1 MKSYCRLWLV
11 HTLDLYPIASNH
23 RTSQRYVEYNRKCI
37 VALKHIVSTF
47 SAVHRYAI
55 SYPLSKQPSDSYHSL
70 RRSASDLAQV
80 LNVTSSQLCIASSSK
95 DTSMESAAFAERLE
109 ESFTS
114 LIRPYRYTSY
124 EISSSLRPTTIL
136 FGCPLPDEL
145 DDASIGQRAVS
156 KAFEMILRS
165 AAQKHPESLYQA
177 ICDALIHQSNDIKLV
192 KYFFI
197 DLHVMF
203 AHVTVA

>member
-1 MKSYCRLWLV
+1 MYCCSKA
-11 HTLDLYPIASNH
+11 H
-23 RTSQRYVEYNRKCI
+23 CI
-37 VALKHIVSTF
+37 HLLCSTQVRNLIPPF
-47 SAVHRYAI
+47 QNK
-55 SYPLSKQPSDSYHSL
+55 PPDSYHSL

-80 LNVTSSQLCIASSSK
+80 LNVTSSQLCIASSSM

-192 KYFFI
+192 KYFFYRSACNVRSCHCCI
-197 DLHVMF
+197 VSPSTGIIMGPVSARWWSWSCRLPGKS
-203 AHVTVA
+203 AQ